1 MVSSVWWREAGAASD
16 WRGHPHDGSER
27 EKPEPKF
34 ESFKAEMFADLTIY
48 TWRGTHKDLDDS

>member
-16 WRGHPHDGSER
+16 WRAHPHDGSER

-34 ESFKAEMFADLTIY
+34 ESFEAEMFADCDDLHGGGLTRI
-48 TWRGTHKDLDDS
+48 